1 MENLGTREEQFV
13 KLRGRRGKMRGVV
26 LFLPDKV
33 VVQPDVSVAIPL
45 QPRLALA
52 VTGGNGA
59 GLDAAEVVGDAG
71 PEVVDVVVLHR
82 HHPVSVALLRAK
94 YSR

>member
-1 MENLGTREEQFV
+1 MVNLGTE
-13 KLRGRRGKMRGVV
+13 VV

-52 VTGGNGA
+52 VTRGHGA

-82 HHPVSVALLRAK
+82 HHPVSVALLRK
-94 YSR
+94 VQLFRSQIRFENEQ

>member
-1 MENLGTREEQFV
+1 MLIDGLSRNLSGCEKSNVRSA
-13 KLRGRRGKMRGVV
+13 L

-33 VVQPDVSVAIPL
+33 VVQPDVSVAILL
-45 QPRLALA
+45 QPRLALP
-52 VTGGNGA
+52 VTGGHGA
-59 GLDAAEVVGDAG
+59 RLDAAEVVGDAG